1 MSTINDVA
9 LKAGVSVTT
18 VSRVLNNRG
27 YISEATR
34 AKVYKT
40 MEELNYQP
48 NELARSLLRKQSNL
62 IGLIIPSVSHP
73 FFGELTNHIEYYAYQ
88 NGFKVLLC
96 SSHMDPGKEKDYIAM
111 LKRNRVDGIIMGS
124 HTLEIEEYLNLHS
137 PIVTIDRQIGN
148 EIPYVSSDNYHG
160 GVLATELLVS
170 KGCRNI
176 VHICGNLELKML
188 ANDRNDGFRDTAE
201 KHGIHHMT
209 IQTDMNVFDQQQ
221 YERIIHKA
229 LEEYPDMDGIFASSD
244 VIAGFAVRECLS
256 KGKKVPQ
263 DIRIVGY
270 DDVNMASW
278 FIPGITTI
286 RQPIEAM
293 GHLAVELIQKQ
304 LKGDSFD
311 PKNLLSVELIERS
324 TT

>member
-34 AKVYKT
+34 KKVFKT

-48 NELARSLLRKQSNL
+48 NEIARSLLRKQSNL

-73 FFGELTNHIEYYAYQ
+73 FFSELTNHIEYYAYQ
-88 NGFKVLLC
+88 NGWKVLLC
-96 SSHMDPGKEKDYIAM
+96 NSHMDPVKEKDYIGM

-124 HTLEIEEYLNLHS
+124 HTLEIEEYRNLNS
-137 PIVTIDRQIGN
+137 PIVTFDRQIDN
-148 EIPYVSSDNYHG
+148 EIPFISSDNYQG
-160 GVLATELLVS
+160 GVLAAELLIS
-170 KGCRNI
+170 KGCRAI
-176 VHICGNLELKML
+176 VHVCGNLELAML
-188 ANDRNDGFRDTAE
+188 ANYRNDGFKDTAE
-201 KHGIHHMT
+201 KHGIQHTT
-209 IQTDMNVFDQQQ
+209 IQTDMNVLDSQQ
-221 YERIIHKA
+221 YNQIVQKM
-229 LEEYPDMDGIFASSD
+229 LEEYPEVDGIFASSD
-244 VIAGFAVRECLS
+244 IIAACAVRECFAR
-256 KGKKVPQ
+256 GKRVPQ

-270 DDVNMASW
+270 DDIDMAAW

-286 RQPIEAM
+286 RQPIEAL
-293 GHLAVELIQKQ
+293 GSLAVELIQKQ
-304 LKGDSFD
+304 LEGVAFEKE
-311 PKNLLSVELIERS
+311 NLLPVELIERS